1 MENTASAFGKT
12 TRYSPTEPAW
22 PLSAAITRGVLPLWS
37 TESTFPPLAS
47 RSCRQ
52 STWSLKAAAW
62 TGVLQFAISD
72 MDVRE
77 IFNWA
82 SKVIRNCFIFALLRS
97 DWSKKIRATLST
109 NQMQNQNQS
118 RLGRPRC
125 TALFQFGRFYFDF
138 PLAVKCIFLS
148 FQWPLSLLW
157 SWLYGTLSK
166 SALKAG
172 NTPAIKEYFE

>member
-62 TGVLQFAISD
+62 TGVLQLTISD
-72 MDVRE
+72 IRE
-77 IFNWA
+77 IFNWT
-82 SKVIRNCFIFALLRS
+82 SKVIRNCLNFALLRS
-97 DWSKKIRATLST
+97 DWSGKFAPLFKPIKCKTKT
-109 NQMQNQNQS
+109 NHDS
-118 RLGRPRC
+118 VARVVPRF
-125 TALFQFGRFYFDF
+125 LQLRRFYSDF
-138 PLAVKCIFLS
+138 SLAVKCIFLS
-148 FQWPLSLLW
+148 SHWPLSLLW
-157 SWLYGTLSK
+157 SWFSLHRK
-166 SALKAG
+166 AL
-172 NTPAIKEYFE
+172 

>member
-1 MENTASAFGKT
+1 MENSASAFGKT
-12 TRYSPTEPAW
+12 TWYSPTKPAW

-82 SKVIRNCFIFALLRS
+82 SKSYGIASFLIYFALIGL
-97 DWSKKIRATLST
+97 KKFA
-109 NQMQNQNQS
+109 
-118 RLGRPRC
+118 P
-125 TALFQFGRFYFDF
+125 LFQPIKCKTKTNHDSVARVVRRFSSLVGFTLTFHWLLNVFSYLFNGRCHCFGLGYMAFYR
-138 PLAVKCIFLS
+138 K
-148 FQWPLSLLW
+148 
-157 SWLYGTLSK
+157 
-166 SALKAG
+166 AL
-172 NTPAIKEYFE
+172 